1 MDNYV
6 KLTRWP
12 ELQIGHVTYHFSSF
26 AALIS
31 MHHFIRT
38 GIYWSD
44 VFGYYNDSPFCW
56 PNFKVLWQISCSF
69 STRRPLLWL
78 PVPAPGLPVSPTPW
92 WRPGPG
98 SPPPAPGQSPLLT
111 TWVGATTVTTLRA
124 AGAVQGEAGQT
135 TEGDQTTTT
144 VGP

>member
-26 AALIS
+26 TALCIIS
-31 MHHFIRT
+31 SEQEFIEVT
-38 GIYWSD
+38 FLVILMT
-44 VFGYYNDSPFCW
+44 VLFCW
-56 PNFKVLWQISCSF
+56 PNFKVLWPISCSF

-111 TWVGATTVTTLRA
+111 IWVGATTETTPRA
-124 AGAVQGEAGQT
+124 AEAVQGEAGQT